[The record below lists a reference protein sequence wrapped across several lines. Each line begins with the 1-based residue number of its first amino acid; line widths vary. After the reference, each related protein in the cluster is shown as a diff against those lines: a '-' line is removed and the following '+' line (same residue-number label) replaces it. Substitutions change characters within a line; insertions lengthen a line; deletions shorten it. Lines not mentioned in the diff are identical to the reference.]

1 MTKDAP
7 SDSVIRT
14 WARLIRAAITA
25 LSAVERDLKTA
36 GHPPLAWYDVLLELK
51 RAGEPGL
58 RPFEMEEKLLLA
70 QHNVS
75 RLLDRL
81 ERNSLIARRPAD
93 EDGRGQRIAITDT
106 GLGLLDAMWPDYRAA
121 IQRHVGDKLQDDY
134 EAGVLYQL
142 LGGLLDVDNALRRPG
157 P

>member
-1 MTKDAP
+1 MTNFGP
-7 SDSVIRT
+7 SDSAIRT
-14 WARLIRAAITA
+14 WARLIRAANTA

-36 GHPPLAWYDVLLELK
+36 GHPPLAWYDVLLELR

-81 ERNSLIARRPAD
+81 ERNNLIARRPAD
-93 EDGRGQRIAITDT
+93 EDGRGQRIGITDT
-106 GLGLLDAMWPDYRAA
+106 GRALLDAMWPDYQAA
-121 IQRHVGDKLQDDY
+121 IQRHVADKLKGDH
-134 EAGVLYQL
+134 EAEVLYHL
-142 LGGLLDVDNALRRPG
+142 LGGLLAEDSALPRPG

>member
-7 SDSVIRT
+7 SDNVIKT
-14 WARLIRAAITA
+14 WARLMRAANTA
-25 LSAVERDLKTA
+25 LSAVERDLKAA

-51 RAGEPGL
+51 RVGEPGL

-81 ERNSLIARRPAD
+81 ELNRLIVRRPAN

-121 IQRHVGDKLQDDY
+121 IQRHVGDKLKDDDDA
-134 EAGVLYQL
+134 ERLYHL
-142 LGGLLDVDNALRRPG
+142 LGGLLSADSALPRPG
-157 P
+157 S